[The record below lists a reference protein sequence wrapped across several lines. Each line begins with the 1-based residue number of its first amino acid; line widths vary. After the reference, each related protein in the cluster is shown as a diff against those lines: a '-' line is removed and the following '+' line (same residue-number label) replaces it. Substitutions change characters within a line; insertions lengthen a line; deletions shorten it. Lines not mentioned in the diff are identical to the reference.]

1 MMNKSLHG
9 LVNIEINS
17 DNENINSYMD
27 LEFSHLTDGNDG
39 EKIKIDFVNEIV
51 VKENVYALGKGIFYD
66 NINEVIYISKNSQTS
81 FFNEEE
87 IYIKMTSPLKDQGP
101 INIEVCLGK
110 KINSSLIGR
119 IKSRVWQIIKKEPR
133 SNLRKIAEIIVSQF
147 IEVNIYK
154 MIARQEK
161 LLLHAAAL
169 ENEGNGTL
177 IFGPQNVGKTTIT
190 LGLAK
195 QQWTM
200 LGDDFCIVDK
210 KGQLM
215 SYSKPLKIEKELI
228 ESDSEILNKSMKGIL
243 IDPALKSFI
252 NKIPFYNVKSE
263 YKVHPDNLG
272 IKTGDN
278 ASINNLI
285 FLQRKSF
292 DENSDDI
299 IVDKLSTEDAYDLML
314 KHNRVEFDGN
324 KKVDRELRQYLS
336 LFIRDYQSQ
345 SILLEDDYKFLKDII
360 SDANLYLIT
369 MNNPNKSALNTIMEL
384 CKSN

>member
-1 MMNKSLHG
+1 MINKNLHG

-17 DNENINSYMD
+17 SNETINSYME
-27 LEFSHLTDGNDG
+27 LEFSHFSNGSQG
-39 EKIKIDFVNEIV
+39 EKIQVDFVDKIV

-66 NINEVIYISKNSQTS
+66 NRNEVIYISRNSQTS
-81 FFNEEE
+81 FFNEKE
-87 IYIKMTSPLKDQGP
+87 IYIKMTSPLKEKGGV
-101 INIEVCLGK
+101 NIEVCLDRKLNLSSFGRLK
-110 KINSSLIGR
+110 SKIGQL
-119 IKSRVWQIIKKEPR
+119 IKKEPR
-133 SNLRKIAEIIVSQF
+133 TNIRKTAEIIVSQF

-154 MIARQEK
+154 LISRK
-161 LLLHAAAL
+161 VKILLHAAAL
-169 ENEGNGTL
+169 ENAGKGTL

-195 QQWTM
+195 QEWNM

-210 KGQLM
+210 KGQLI

-228 ESDSEILNKSMKGIL
+228 ESDSEILNNSMKGRL

-278 ASINNLI
+278 ASIDNLI

-292 DENSDDI
+292 DKNSDDI
-299 IVDKLSTEDAYDLML
+299 IVDKLSTEDTYDLIL

-336 LFIRDYQSQ
+336 LFIRDNQSQ
-345 SILLEDDYKFLKDII
+345 NIVIEDDYKFLKEII
-360 SDANLYLIT
+360 SGANSYLIT
-369 MNNPNKSALNTIMEL
+369 MNNPNKSALNTIIDL